1 MKELIFATTNKGKV
15 VSLQTRLDQ
24 AGCDITVVAKPLE
37 ITEIQADTALEI
49 AKVKAAEAFK
59 QLGHPL
65 VVDDSEF
72 CIEALGGFPGPYQK
86 YMGEKI
92 GAEGFVKLMQ
102 GFDNRRAY
110 FISNLVFVD
119 ENGEHH
125 TFSDEPYWGVIAD
138 EVDSVERPEAWGPL
152 WRVFIP
158 EGRTMTLS
166 QASPEEHHEMNDKR
180 GDKGAYRKFAQWI
193 KEQASA

>member
-15 VSLQTRLDQ
+15 VSLQMRLDQ

-59 QLGHPL
+59 QLGHPV

-92 GAEGFVKLMQ
+92 GAGGFVKLMQ
-102 GFDNRRAY
+102 GYDNRRAY

-119 ENGEHH
+119 ENGEQH
-125 TFSDEPYWGVIAD
+125 TFSDEPYWGTIAD
-138 EVDSVERPEAWGPL
+138 EVDTVEHPNAWGPL

-158 EGRTMTLS
+158 EGRSITLS
-166 QASPEEHHEMNDKR
+166 QSSPEEHHRMNDKR
-180 GDKGAYRKFAQWI
+180 GTKGAYKKFSLWI
-193 KEQASA
+193 KERGDA

>member
-24 AGCDITVVAKPLE
+24 VGCDIRVVAKPLE

-59 QLGHPL
+59 QLGHPV

-102 GFDNRRAY
+102 GYDNRRAY

-119 ENGEHH
+119 ENGEQH
-125 TFSDEPYWGVIAD
+125 TFSDEPYWGTIAGA
-138 EVDSVERPEAWGPL
+138 VDTADHPDAWGPL
-152 WRVFIP
+152 WKVFIP
-158 EGRTMTLS
+158 EGSSVTLS
-166 QASPEEHHEMNDKR
+166 QASPEERHKINDKR
-180 GDKGAYRKFAQWI
+180 GAKGAYKKFALWI
-193 KEQASA
+193 KEQSDA